1 MTSKKYDFD
10 QKVALVT
17 GSSSGI
23 GAAAVLQFARCNARV
38 VVNGLVAEDVESV
51 SKQVEE
57 ITGTKPL
64 SFTGDLTDEAF
75 ATEVVEST
83 VKTYGQIDILV
94 NNAGIAILG
103 SKFGVPDLMDRYD
116 KIMSINLRLPF
127 LMTQLCLPYLEST
140 KGCIVNTSSV
150 AAYSSFVNILFLFST
165 KVFSQ
170 FVFIRTQF
178 IVLQK
183 LA

>member
-23 GAAAVLQFARCNARV
+23 GAATVLQFARCNARV

-94 NNAGIAILG
+94 NNAGCVPMKANFG
-103 SKFGVPDLMDRYD
+103 SETIISDYDRA
-116 KIMSINLRLPF
+116 MNVNLRVPF
-127 LMTQLCLPYLEST
+127 FVTNLCMDHLEKT
-140 KGCIVNTSSV
+140 KGCIVNIGSV
-150 AAYSSFVNILFLFST
+150 SAIHPGVRFSLF
-165 KVFSQ
+165 
-170 FVFIRTQF
+170 
-178 IVLQK
+178 
-183 LA
+183 